1 MPAVQFTQKG
11 GLVPRRCTSS
21 VALDSSSSIAG
32 ETTSALNHKRFLRR
46 VASIHSAFFP
56 QIEMFAPITQ
66 TTATLL
72 VSMAPV
78 PDPTLP
84 CFLVK
89 RYRTVL
95 RSYKPRQLRP
105 ATNTLG
111 SQGMH
116 SSHET
121 QPAII
126 PAAQKYRLAYWP
138 RFLILS
144 ALHQAR
150 THPLTTH
157 RTQIPLVTLTV
168 ALWRL

>member
-84 CFLVK
+84 CFLAKKVP
-89 RYRTVL
+89 YGTSVL
-95 RSYKPRQLRP
+95 Q
-105 ATNTLG
+105 ATTAKAGHQHLG

-121 QPAII
+121 
-126 PAAQKYRLAYWP
+126 AASHHP
-138 RFLILS
+138 RCPKI
-144 ALHQAR
+144 QAR
-150 THPLTTH
+150 LLAPVSD
-157 RTQIPLVTLTV
+157 PSSPSSG
-168 ALWRL
+168 